1 MSNEEKPQLKK
12 RRRKRGTGKHYFTQE
27 HEDAIVQFCK
37 STDRA
42 EREILYRDLIGPA
55 LNEMV
60 DKIVYTYKFTN
71 LPNIAELQDECKI
84 WLTTIL
90 DKYDQS
96 KGSKAFSYFSVV
108 TKNWFIHKVKN
119 QQVQSSREKLLADI
133 PKHGDP
139 PHLATQNPYLPAR

>member
-1 MSNEEKPQLKK
+1 MSNNEEEKPKR
-12 RRRKRGTGKHYFTQE
+12 RRRKRRGSGKHYFTQV
-27 HEDAIVQFCK
+27 HEDAIVQYCK
-37 STDRA
+37 TTDRA

-71 LPNIAELQDECKI
+71 LPNIGELQDECKI

-90 DKYDQS
+90 DKFDQS

-108 TKNWFIHKVKN
+108 TKNWFIHKVKRN
-119 QQVQSSREKLLADI
+119 SIQSMREVYYDEM
-133 PKHGDP
+133 PKD
-139 PHLATQNPYLPAR
+139 HLFRTGVKVML